1 MLERFRNYLLQRIKF
16 NALSPESYQPYFGLE
31 LSRLTIFSAIF
42 LFCILLSLIVYFLL
56 GFTFFSA
63 FLPERVR
70 STDKELFIEQQI
82 RIDSLSKQIELSQQY
97 TEDLKNVLLGKKSRL
112 DAVPDSI
119 PKVESAE
126 NLIDPESSEVEQEL
140 MNKIQDDLNKV
151 SAIAQKDVAQNGLF
165 FFAPVRGTMSQ
176 KMTDD
181 HPAVDVVTRANE
193 PVKSVLDG
201 RIIYA
206 EFSQASGYTVIVFHN
221 RQFISVYKHLQ
232 ALTKK
237 AGERVKVGDVI
248 GIVGNTGE
256 NSTGPHLHFEL
267 IFEGRHVNPTDFVSF
282 K

>member
-1 MLERFRNYLLQRIKF
+1 MFERLRNYLLTRIKI

-31 LSRLTIFSAIF
+31 LSRLTIFSIIF
-42 LFCILLSLIVYFLL
+42 LFCVFISLIVYFLI
-56 GFTFFSA
+56 GYTFFSA

-70 STDKELFIEQQI
+70 STDKALFIEQQI

-112 DAVPDSI
+112 DAVPDTI

-126 NLIDPESSEVEQEL
+126 NLIDAEASEAEKEL
-140 MNKIQDDLNKV
+140 MNKIQDDMNKV
-151 SAIAQKDVAQNGLF
+151 SSIAQKDVAQNGLF
-165 FFAPVRGTMSQ
+165 FFSPVRGTMSQ
-176 KMTDD
+176 KMTNE
-181 HPAVDVVTRANE
+181 HQAVDIVTRENE

-201 RIIYA
+201 RIIFA
-206 EFSQASGYTVIVFHN
+206 EFSQANGYTVIVFHN
-221 RQFISVYKHLQ
+221 RQFISVYKHLE
-232 ALTKK
+232 AITKNT
-237 AGERVKVGDVI
+237 GDRVKVGDII

-267 IFEGRHVNPTDFVSF
+267 IFEGRRVNPTDFISF